1 MKIALYVDM
10 YSPHQAPLAEALAR
24 RVGAANFRYVAKMD
38 VTDDRRALGWQTA
51 VAECPFTI
59 SRDSE
64 SADWLE
70 TSDILLLTLREQAD
84 LFARRRARG
93 LTTYYMS
100 ERWFKPPRGI
110 LRLLHPGYFK
120 MCRAFV
126 KQIKAGA
133 VTFLPKGVWAA
144 RDMARLVGLFSGDIR
159 CLFRAPRLDFVAE
172 PLGAIRGYPWMKMWG
187 YFVAPAAAIPF
198 PAQEADEPSARA
210 LRVLWVGRLLRL
222 KRVGTLFKAVYA
234 AQTQCPIAL
243 TLVGQGPEQA
253 RLARLDRRLAKKYG
267 VVSPI
272 SYHAAVPVAEVR
284 SFMRVH
290 DMYVLPSNGYEG
302 WGAVVSEALE
312 EGLEVFGTYEAG
324 SSATMLPRENL
335 FHAGDWKPLRDM
347 LTSYAQTRER
357 HCRGIEKWDARTAAH
372 NLLNGTLFPQTD
384 KNQEIARCV

>member
-133 VTFLPKGVWAA
+133 VSYLPMGIWAA
-144 RDMARLVGLFSGDIR
+144 RDMARLVGLFSGDVR
-159 CLFRAPRLDFVAE
+159 CLFRAPKVDAVAE

-210 LRVLWVGRLLRL
+210 LRVLWVGRLLRW
-222 KRVGTLFKAVYA
+222 KRVDTLFKAVYA
-234 AQTQCPIAL
+234 AQVECPVTL
-243 TLVGQGPEQA
+243 TIVGQGPEQA
-253 RLARLDRRLAKKYG
+253 RLMRLDRRLAQKYG
-267 VVSPI
+267 VASPI
-272 SYHAAVPVAEVR
+272 TFHDAVPVAEVR
-284 SFMRVH
+284 AFMRSHEV
-290 DMYVLPSNGYEG
+290 YVLPSNGYEG

-335 FHAGDWKPLRDM
+335 FRAGDWRTLGEKLVQ
-347 LTSYAQTRER
+347 YAQTRVR
-357 HCRGIEKWDARTAAH
+357 HCRGIGKWNAAYAAER
-372 NLLNGTLFPQTD
+372 LVALVPGGGAPGVRST
-384 KNQEIARCV
+384 K